1 MLRDLLDR
9 DDIVLSDSTTTDDIP
24 GWDSLVHV
32 NLIFGLEERFGIQV
46 DGNKIFDFHRIGD
59 LKTYIEER
67 SRATRVAGQ
76 HWG

>member
-1 MLRDLLDR
+1 MLRDLLNR

-46 DGNKIFDFHRIGD
+46 DGNHIFNFHRIED
-59 LKTYIEER
+59 LKTYIEQR
-67 SRATRVAGQ
+67 SRAARVAGQ
-76 HWG
+76 SWG